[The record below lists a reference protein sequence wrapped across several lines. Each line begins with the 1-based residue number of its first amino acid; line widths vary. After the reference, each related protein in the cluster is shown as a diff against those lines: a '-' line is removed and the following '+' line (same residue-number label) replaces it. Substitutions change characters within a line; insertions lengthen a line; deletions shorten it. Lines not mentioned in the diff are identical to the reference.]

1 MDLIISHAE
10 PALDGAAILATLE
23 AVAERHGDPTSAI
36 YVELFSRH
44 PELEK
49 LFWLDRDGSLRA
61 AMVQQGLECIL
72 DQLDEGRMAATII
85 ADERSRHAGY
95 GVPPER
101 FDDFMIAI
109 RDAFRRIMADDW
121 TDEMARAW
129 ERLLAEFA
137 AMR

>member
-1 MDLIISHAE
+1 MEPTISPAE
-10 PALDGAAILATLE
+10 GSLDGAVILTTLE
-23 AVAERHGDPTSAI
+23 AVAERHGDPTAAI
-36 YVELFSRH
+36 YVELFSRR

-49 LFWLDRDGSLRA
+49 LFWLDRDGSVRA

-72 DQLDEGRMAATII
+72 DHVGGGRMAATII
-85 ADERSRHAGY
+85 ADERSRHVGY
-95 GVPPER
+95 GVPAER

-109 RDAFRRIMADDW
+109 RDAFRHIMAEGW
-121 TDEMARAW
+121 TGEMERAW

>member
-1 MDLIISHAE
+1 MEPTISRAE
-10 PALDGAAILATLE
+10 TALDGQAILATLD
-23 AVAERHGDPTSAI
+23 AVAERHGDPTAAI

-72 DQLDEGRMAATII
+72 DQVGGGRMAATII
-85 ADERSRHAGY
+85 ADERSRHVGY
-95 GVPPER
+95 GVPAER
-101 FDDFMIAI
+101 FDDFMVAI
-109 RDAFRRIMADDW
+109 RDAFRRILGDEW
-121 TDEMARAW
+121 TNEMARAW